1 MHANK
6 FTHSNTCIKK
16 HKNQQNK
23 VTHAMHPKQSKG
35 FFHQQ
40 QQQQQQQQSIKRIS
54 ITWISVPK
62 LHKTICNKYTE
73 AKEIDR
79 EIHVGLLQHSN
90 IPGNRT
96 F

>member
-35 FFHQQ
+35 FFHHQ

>member
-1 MHANK
+1 MHK
-6 FTHSNTCIKK
+6 ETQEPTKQGHPC
-16 HKNQQNK
+16 
-23 VTHAMHPKQSKG
+23 HAMHPKQSKG

-40 QQQQQQQQSIKRIS
+40 QQQQQSIKRIS
-54 ITWISVPK
+54 ITRISVPK
-62 LHKTICNKYTE
+62 LHNTICNKYTE

-79 EIHVGLLQHSN
+79 EIHVGLQHSN